1 MSVKTRVVLDKIP
14 SIINAAKSLDG
25 TKICAGVTGEQ
36 GWLAGIHEYGC
47 HIPVTPK
54 MRAYLHHLGVH
65 LQKSTTEIVIPERSF
80 LRAGFDNCK
89 ADVLRQAADGAA
101 LVLEGS
107 LSEEDLYSLVGE
119 LLKDGIADYAEDLK
133 DPPKSELS
141 LKLHPGKAN
150 PLVLTG
156 DMIGAI
162 SYEVKK

>member
-14 SIINAAKSLDG
+14 SLISAANSLDG
-25 TKICAGVTGEQ
+25 TKICCGVTGEQ

-54 MRAYLHHLGVH
+54 MRAYLHHIGVH
-65 LQKSTTEIVIPERSF
+65 LRKSTTVIVIPERSF
-80 LRAGFDNCK
+80 LRAGFDACK
-89 ADVLRQAADGAA
+89 EDVLRQAADGAA
-101 LVLEGS
+101 LVLEGFQ
-107 LSEEDLYSLVGE
+107 SEGDLYALVGE
-119 LLKDGIADYAEDLK
+119 LLKDGIADYAKDLK
-133 DPPKSELS
+133 DPPKSALT
-141 LKLHPGKAN
+141 LQLHPGATN